1 MLAVKNAGGWVL
13 ALVAL
18 SLFGLLL
25 LRGLSGEESVSHEE
39 QVSAGMV
46 MTKNSRDTA
55 SEFSAAFEAISAQYV
70 PVVVTIHSFPSI
82 GASASRHENSLSIS
96 MHERSSLAEEGSRL
110 GCGVLV
116 STDGYIL
123 TNQHILSNA
132 FAAGDSVVVLL
143 NKGRRFG
150 GVVVGGDSLTNL
162 AVIKISAKGLL
173 HAKFGDS
180 DRLRTG
186 QWVVAVGK
194 TGSATP
200 AITAGLVSAKGS
212 SKIMLPHY
220 NDLIQIDAMIGDG
233 HAGGALV
240 DLTGELVGINTTFF
254 TDLNGGAAIPGN
266 LARRV
271 MQSLIKEGKVT
282 RGFIGV
288 ASQDIDPA
296 LARALHL
303 SSTLGVLLVDITPNS
318 PAERA
323 GLRRGDVVL
332 QFAGAVID
340 NIKTLENVIA
350 AQAPGTTVQA
360 VVWRDSLKI
369 AFDITPEEISSAK
382 TPAPTEI
389 ALVNPAS
396 NKLGIH
402 VQNLAGEMARQG
414 KRHGVIVSQIEPNS
428 SAARILFTGDIIHEI
443 DRKTINSSRDYRAAL
458 QTLNTGET
466 ALLLVSRDEKIF
478 FVGVE
483 VR

>member
-25 LRGLSGEESVSHEE
+25 LRGLSGEDSASHEE

-70 PVVVTIHSFPSI
+70 PVVVTIHSYPFI
-82 GASASRHENSLSIS
+82 GASAGRYENSLSNS
-96 MHERSSLAEEGSRL
+96 THERSSLADEGSRL

-116 STDGYIL
+116 SNDGYIL
-123 TNQHILSNA
+123 TNRHILSSD

-143 NKGRRFG
+143 NKGRRFTG
-150 GVVVGGDSLTNL
+150 LVVGSDSLTNL

-180 DRLRTG
+180 DRLRVG

-194 TGSATP
+194 TGSTTP

-212 SKIMLPHY
+212 SKVMLPHHD
-220 NDLIQIDAMIGDG
+220 DLIQIDALIGEG

-240 DLTGELVGINTTFF
+240 DLTGDLVGINTTFF

-288 ASQDIDPA
+288 ASQDLDLA
-296 LARALHL
+296 LAKALHL

-332 QFAGAVID
+332 QIAGTVID
-340 NIKTLENVIA
+340 NVKTLENVVA
-350 AQAPGTTVQA
+350 AQAPGANLQA
-360 VVWRDSLKI
+360 VVWRDSVKI
-369 AFDITPEEISSAK
+369 AYDITPEERPSAK
-382 TPAPTEI
+382 SAAPTEM
-389 ALVNPAS
+389 APVKPVAG
-396 NKLGIH
+396 KLGIH
-402 VQNLAGEMARQG
+402 VQNLTGEMARQN
-414 KRHGVIVSQIEPNS
+414 KRQGVLVSQIDPDS
-428 SAARILFTGDIIHEI
+428 PAAHILSVGDIIHEI
-443 DRKTINSSRDYRAAL
+443 NRKTINNTRDYRAVL
-458 QTLNTGET
+458 PTLNAGET
-466 ALLLVSRDEKIF
+466 ALLFVSRSEKNF
-478 FVGVE
+478 FAAVE

>member
-25 LRGLSGEESVSHEE
+25 MRGLSGEDAALHEE

-70 PVVVTIHSFPSI
+70 PVVVTIHSYPFI
-82 GASASRHENSLSIS
+82 GASVNKHENPLSIPA
-96 MHERSSLAEEGSRL
+96 HAEGESRL

-116 STDGYIL
+116 SNDGYIL
-123 TNQHILSNA
+123 TNRHILRPH

-143 NKGRRFG
+143 NRGRRFTG
-150 GVVVGGDSLTNL
+150 LVVGSDSLTNL
-162 AVIKISAKGLL
+162 AVVKIPTKGLL
-173 HAKFGDS
+173 YAKFGDS
-180 DRLRTG
+180 DRLRIG

-194 TGSATP
+194 TGSTMP

-212 SKIMLPHY
+212 SKVMLPHHD
-220 NDLIQIDAMIGDG
+220 DLIQIDATIGDG

-240 DLTGELVGINTTFF
+240 DLTGDLVGINTTFF
-254 TDLNGGAAIPGN
+254 ADRDGGAAIPSN

-288 ASQDIDPA
+288 TSQDLDRA
-296 LARALHL
+296 LAKALHL
-303 SSTLGVLLVDITPNS
+303 SGTLGVLLVDVAPNS

-332 QFAGAVID
+332 QFAGTVID
-340 NIKTLENVIA
+340 NVKVLENAVA
-350 AQAPGTTVQA
+350 AQAPGTNVQTA
-360 VVWRDSLKI
+360 VWRDSVKI
-369 AFDITPEEISSAK
+369 TYDITPEERPDVK
-382 TPAPTEI
+382 TAAPTVMTPI
-389 ALVNPAS
+389 KTVS
-396 NKLGIH
+396 SKFGIH
-402 VQNLAGEMARQG
+402 VQSLTEEMARQS
-414 KRHGVIVSQIEPNS
+414 KQHGVIVSQIEPDS
-428 SAARILFTGDIIHEI
+428 PAAHILSTGDIIHEI
-443 DRKTINSSRDYRAAL
+443 NRQTINSVRDYRAAL
-458 QTLNTGET
+458 QTLNAGET
-466 ALLLVSRDEKIF
+466 VLLLVSRGEKKF
-478 FVGVE
+478 FAGVE
-483 VR
+483 IK

>member
-25 LRGLSGEESVSHEE
+25 LRGLSGEDTASHEE

-55 SEFSAAFEAISAQYV
+55 SEFSAAFETISAQYV
-70 PVVVTIHSFPSI
+70 PVVVTIHSYPFV
-82 GASASRHENSLSIS
+82 GASAGRHENLLSS
-96 MHERSSLAEEGSRL
+96 SARERSALTEGGSRL

-116 STDGYIL
+116 SSDGYIL
-123 TNQHILSNA
+123 TNRHILPNN

-143 NKGRRFG
+143 NKGRRFSG
-150 GVVVGGDSLTNL
+150 LVVGSDSLTNL

-180 DRLRTG
+180 DRLRIG
-186 QWVVAVGK
+186 QWVMAVGK
-194 TGSATP
+194 TGSASP

-212 SKIMLPHY
+212 SKVMLPHGD
-220 NDLIQIDAMIGDG
+220 DLIQIDAMIGDG

-240 DLTGELVGINTTFF
+240 DLAGDLVGINTTFF
-254 TDLNGGAAIPGN
+254 ADLNGGAAIPGN
-266 LARRV
+266 LARRI
-271 MQSLIKEGKVT
+271 MQSLIKEGKIT

-288 ASQDIDPA
+288 ASQDLDPA
-296 LARALHL
+296 LAKALHL
-303 SSTLGVLLVDITPNS
+303 SSTLGVLLVDIASNS

-340 NIKTLENVIA
+340 NVKTLENVVA
-350 AQAPGTTVQA
+350 AQAPGTQVQA
-360 VVWRDSLKI
+360 VVWRDSVKI
-369 AFDITPEEISSAK
+369 AYDITPEEIPGAK
-382 TPAPTEI
+382 TAAPTVM
-389 ALVNPAS
+389 APVKTAS
-396 NKLGIH
+396 GKLSIH
-402 VQNLAGEMARQG
+402 VQSLTGEMARQG

-428 SAARILFTGDIIHEI
+428 PAARILSAGDIIHEI
-443 DRKTINSSRDYRAAL
+443 NRKTINNVRDYRAAL

-466 ALLLVSRDEKIF
+466 VLLLVSRGERNF
-478 FVGVE
+478 FAAVE

>member
-25 LRGLSGEESVSHEE
+25 LRGLSGEESASHEE

-70 PVVVTIHSFPSI
+70 PVVVTIHSYPFI
-82 GASASRHENSLSIS
+82 GASANKHENPLSIPA
-96 MHERSSLAEEGSRL
+96 HTEGESRL

-116 STDGYIL
+116 SSDGYIL
-123 TNQHILSNA
+123 TNRHILRA
-132 FAAGDSVVVLL
+132 HFVAGDSVVVLL
-143 NKGRRFG
+143 NRGRRFTG
-150 GVVVGGDSLTNL
+150 LVVGSDSLTNL

-180 DRLRTG
+180 DRLRIG

-194 TGSATP
+194 TGSAMP

-212 SKIMLPHY
+212 SKVMLPHHD
-220 NDLIQIDAMIGDG
+220 DLIQIDAMIGGG

-240 DLTGELVGINTTFF
+240 DLAGDLVGINTTFF
-254 TDLNGGAAIPGN
+254 TDRNGGAAIPGN
-266 LARRV
+266 LARRI

-288 ASQDIDPA
+288 TSQDLDPA
-296 LARALHL
+296 IAKALHL

-340 NIKTLENVIA
+340 NVRTLENVVA
-350 AQAPGTTVQA
+350 AQAPGTNVQT
-360 VVWRDSLKI
+360 VVWRDSVKI
-369 AFDITPEEISSAK
+369 AYDIVPEEMPCAEIA
-382 TPAPTEI
+382 APTVI
-389 ALVNPAS
+389 ASVKPAS
-396 NKLGIH
+396 SKLGIQ
-402 VQNLAGEMARQG
+402 VQNLTGGMVRQG
-414 KRHGVIVSQIEPNS
+414 KRRGVLVSQIESNS
-428 SAARILFTGDIIHEI
+428 SAAHILSAGDIIHEI
-443 DRKTINSSRDYRAAL
+443 NRKPINNVRNYRAAL
-458 QTLNTGET
+458 QTLNAGET
-466 ALLLVSRDEKIF
+466 VLLLVSRGEKNF
-478 FVGVE
+478 FAGVE

>member
-13 ALVAL
+13 ALVAF

-25 LRGLSGEESVSHEE
+25 LRGLSGEDTASHEE

-55 SEFSAAFEAISAQYV
+55 SEFSAAFETISAQYV
-70 PVVVTIHSFPSI
+70 PVVVTIHSYPFV
-82 GASASRHENSLSIS
+82 GASAGRHENLLS
-96 MHERSSLAEEGSRL
+96 SSARELSALTEGGSRL

-116 STDGYIL
+116 SNDGYIL
-123 TNQHILSNA
+123 TNRHILSND

-143 NKGRRFG
+143 NKGRRFTG
-150 GVVVGGDSLTNL
+150 LVVGSDSLTNL

-173 HAKFGDS
+173 YAKFGDS
-180 DRLRTG
+180 DRLRIG

-194 TGSATP
+194 TGSAMS

-212 SKIMLPHY
+212 SKVLQPHHD
-220 NDLIQIDAMIGDG
+220 DLIQINAMIGDG

-240 DLTGELVGINTTFF
+240 DLDGDLVGINTTFF
-254 TDLNGGAAIPGN
+254 TDLNGGVAIPGN

-288 ASQDIDPA
+288 ASQNLDPV
-296 LARALHL
+296 LAKALHL

-332 QFAGAVID
+332 QFAGTVID
-340 NIKTLENVIA
+340 NVKTLENFVA
-350 AQAPGTTVQA
+350 AQVPGTNVQT
-360 VVWRDSLKI
+360 VVWRDSVKI
-369 AFDITPEEISSAK
+369 AYDITPEERPGAKIS
-382 TPAPTEI
+382 APTMI
-389 ALVNPAS
+389 APVKPAS
-396 NKLGIH
+396 GRLGIF
-402 VQNLAGEMARQG
+402 VQNLTGEMARQG
-414 KRHGVIVSQIEPNS
+414 KRHGVLVSQIDSDSPAAHIL
-428 SAARILFTGDIIHEI
+428 SAGDIVHEI
-443 DRKTINSSRDYRAAL
+443 NRKTINNVRDYRAAL
-458 QTLNTGET
+458 QTLHAGEI
-466 ALLLVSRDEKIF
+466 ALLLVSRGEKNF
-478 FVGVE
+478 FAGVE

>member
-1 MLAVKNAGGWVL
+1 MLAVRNAGGWVL

-25 LRGLSGEESVSHEE
+25 MRGLSGEDAASHEE
-39 QVSAGMV
+39 RAAAGMV

-82 GASASRHENSLSIS
+82 GASAGRRENLLSRSAR
-96 MHERSSLAEEGSRL
+96 ERSTFTDGGSRL

-116 STDGYIL
+116 SNDGYIL
-123 TNQHILSNA
+123 TNHHVLRTN

-143 NKGRRFG
+143 NKGRRFTG
-150 GVVVGGDSLTNL
+150 MVVGSDSLTNL

-173 HAKFGDS
+173 YAKFGDS
-180 DRLRTG
+180 DRLRPG

-200 AITAGLVSAKGS
+200 AITAGLINAKGS
-212 SKIMLPHY
+212 SKVMLPHHD
-220 NDLIQIDAMIGDG
+220 DLIQIGARIGDD

-240 DLTGELVGINTTFF
+240 DLDGDLVGINTTFF
-254 TDLNGGAAIPGN
+254 ADLHGGAAIPSN

-271 MQSLIKEGKVT
+271 MKSLIKEGKVT

-288 ASQDIDPA
+288 ASQDLDPA
-296 LARALHL
+296 LAKALHL

-323 GLRRGDVVL
+323 GLCRGDVIL

-340 NIKTLENVIA
+340 NVKALENVVA
-350 AQAPGTTVQA
+350 VQPPGKQVQA
-360 VVWRDSLKI
+360 VVWRDSMKI
-369 AFDITPEEISSAK
+369 AYNITPEEMASAK
-382 TPAPTEI
+382 TAAPTVM
-389 ALVNPAS
+389 APVKPAAG
-396 NKLGIH
+396 KLGIN
-402 VQNLAGEMARQG
+402 VQSLTGEMAR
-414 KRHGVIVSQIEPNS
+414 HGVLVSQIESNS
-428 SAARILFTGDIIHEI
+428 PAAHILSAGDIIHEI
-443 DRKTINSSRDYRAAL
+443 NRKTINSARDYRAAL

-466 ALLLVSRDEKIF
+466 ALLLVSRGEKKF
-478 FVGVE
+478 FAGVE